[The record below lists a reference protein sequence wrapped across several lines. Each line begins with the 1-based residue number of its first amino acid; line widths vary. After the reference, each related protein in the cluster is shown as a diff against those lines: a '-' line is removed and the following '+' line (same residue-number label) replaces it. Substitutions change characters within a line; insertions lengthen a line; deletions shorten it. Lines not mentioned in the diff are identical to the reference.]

1 MLKLN
6 QNNYYSIKNL
16 IKNSSQ
22 DLSILSVINGIMP
35 GEIFVDSEDNP
46 TSVLIKTSEC
56 NLLAG
61 NPNNEKFNSD
71 VKEELDFWGDSFV
84 LDTDEWEF
92 KICKF
97 HKNKFIRKYKR
108 RHYVLTNLK
117 YNDYKQNVKDGFI
130 LEKID
135 PINII
140 NCNLKNS

>member
-1 MLKLN
+1 L
-6 QNNYYSIKNL
+6 
-16 IKNSSQ
+16 
-22 DLSILSVINGIMP
+22 
-35 GEIFVDSEDNP
+35 
-46 TSVLIKTSEC
+46 
-56 NLLAG
+56 
-61 NPNNEKFNSD
+61 
-71 VKEELDFWGDSFV
+71 GDSFV

-92 KICKF
+92 KICEF

-140 NCNLKNS
+140 NCNLKNSEKLMDWVNNWGTIDNFNKYGVGFMIRNDETIVSWSLTDAVYDKRSAYGGPL